1 MTQFVI
7 VYYTRDIFS
16 SKIADI
22 SYRRSDIA
30 AHLTSSIL
38 LRILEMTLGV
48 EVIFLLEASSSLAII
63 QNPAPLSSFTTLIIL
78 V

>member
-48 EVIFLLEASSSLAII
+48 EVIFLLEASSLAII

>member
-7 VYYTRDIFS
+7 VYYTRDIYA
-16 SKIADI
+16 SK
-22 SYRRSDIA
+22 YLTA

-48 EVIFLLEASSSLAII
+48 EVIFLLEASSLAII

>member
-16 SKIADI
+16 SKKADI
-22 SYRRSDIA
+22 SYRRSDTA
-30 AHLTSSIL
+30 AHLTPSIL
-38 LRILEMTLGV
+38 LRILEITRGV
-48 EVIFLLEASSSLAII
+48 EVIFLLEAPSSSTII
-63 QNPAPLSSFTTLIIL
+63 QNSAPLSSFTTLIIL